1 MKKICSLILVLAL
14 LSGCLF
20 TVFAGELPSEDTA
33 APSENTPEPIAPAAV
48 GGDASVS
55 NGCKTLDAAVPL
67 GSAGNI
73 LDTAKAA
80 FLYELET
87 DTLLYALNPDMQV
100 YPASLV
106 KLMTCLI
113 AVEKGDPDDVVVI
126 TQEMLDTLPWDA
138 AVADFVAGEELT
150 LRQLLYA
157 TMVSSANDA
166 AVAVAVHIAGTQEAF
181 VDMMNARAA
190 EIGCNNTNFINVHG
204 LHDDRQ
210 YTTARDLARIM
221 REALKNEAFVEY
233 FNEDYYVIE
242 PTNKCS
248 EQRPLFTSNYLM
260 STLIAQEFYDDRVT
274 GGKTGVTSNDGWCLV
289 STAQEG
295 DVSLLSIV
303 LDAQSQYAEDGYSVS
318 VFGNLEDTAALIDY
332 GFDSFSTGVLICEN
346 QSLTQYQVT
355 GGENDVV
362 VGATASVSAAIPA
375 GVGLDEL
382 QRRFVLYD
390 DQLKAPLAKGQ
401 AVGVVQIWYQSTCLA
416 QCEMTALSPV
426 ALASVS
432 PQNEQSD
439 TPVQSDSDWTSILM
453 VFGIVFLV
461 ILGAVL
467 LTFAVFAIR
476 SAMIRA
482 RRRRRRKSRRRSR

>member
-1 MKKICSLILVLAL
+1 MKKICSLLLVLAL
-14 LSGCLF
+14 LSGCLL
-20 TVFAGELPSEDTA
+20 TVCAAELPSGETTA
-33 APSENTPEPIAPAAV
+33 PTGNTPEPALPAVAD
-48 GGDASVS
+48 GDASIS

-67 GSAGNI
+67 GNAANI

-87 DTLLYALNPDMQV
+87 DTVLYAANPDMQV

-113 AVEKGDPDDVVVI
+113 AVENGNPDDVVVI
-126 TQEMLDTLPWDA
+126 TQEMLDSLPWDA

-181 VDMMNARAA
+181 VSMMNARAA
-190 EIGCNNTNFINVHG
+190 ELGCYNTNFTNAHG
-204 LHDDRQ
+204 LHDDMQ

-221 REALKNEAFVEY
+221 REALKNEDFVAY

-248 EQRPLFTSNYLM
+248 ELRPLFTSNYLM

-274 GGKTGVTSNDGWCLV
+274 GGKTGITSNDGWCLV

-295 DVSLLSIV
+295 NVSLLSIV
-303 LDAQSQYAEDGYSVS
+303 LEAESQYAEDGYSVT
-318 VFGNLEDTAALIDY
+318 VYGNLNDTAALIDY
-332 GFDSFSTGVLICEN
+332 GFDYFTTAELIYEN
-346 QSLTQYQVT
+346 QSLTQYQVAN
-355 GGENDVV
+355 GANDVV
-362 VGATASVSAAIPA
+362 VGATESISAAIPA

-390 DQLKAPLAKGQ
+390 EQLKAPLEAGE

-416 QCEMTALSPV
+416 QCEMITLSPV
-426 ALASVS
+426 ALGSAANQDEQPDTSV
-432 PQNEQSD
+432 Q
-439 TPVQSDSDWTSILM
+439 TDSDWGSVLM
-453 VFGIVFLV
+453 VFGTVFLV

-467 LTFAVFAIR
+467 LVFAVFAIR